1 MVETLV
7 QELDFQDGPC
17 LVDRLKCFGIALAKL
32 FAEMTFHLWMNGAL
46 ILSLEVKMEKF
57 MY

>member
-1 MVETLV
+1 MYQVRIV
-7 QELDFQDGPC
+7 QWT
-17 LVDRLKCFGIALAKL
+17 DRLECFGIALAKL

-46 ILSLEVKMEKF
+46 ILTLKVKMEKL

>member
-1 MVETLV
+1 MYQVIAS
-7 QELDFQDGPC
+7 

-46 ILSLEVKMEKF
+46 ILSLKVKMEKF